1 MILVRG
7 GYIFGSNT
15 TKELYLQGGREMKT
29 RNLFSAVIRAV
40 PFVVVYCSAA
50 VADDMDYQWQMQPL
64 FSPTQQQMQL
74 EDQGNV
80 IIYRGVKS
88 IDIALAM
95 DRYFDRID
103 NMMFVNTVQTDDD
116 GEPVVDTTTGEPVVD
131 DDGC

>member
-1 MILVRG
+1 MILVRV
-7 GYIFGSNT
+7 GYILDSNT

-40 PFVVVYCSAA
+40 PFVAVYCSAA
-50 VADDMDYQWQMQPL
+50 VADDMDYQWQMQLL